1 MALNQDPAS
10 TPSQAGHARQA
21 SPAPQAEASPA
32 SRAPSIRCPWSSIAA
47 GVLLL
52 AIWCGAL
59 LLGGRA
65 AQHVSRAASGQSLTA
80 MVANALGLRPYPYD

>member
-1 MALNQDPAS
+1 M
-10 TPSQAGHARQA
+10 
-21 SPAPQAEASPA
+21 
-32 SRAPSIRCPWSSIAA
+32 
-47 GVLLL
+47 LLL